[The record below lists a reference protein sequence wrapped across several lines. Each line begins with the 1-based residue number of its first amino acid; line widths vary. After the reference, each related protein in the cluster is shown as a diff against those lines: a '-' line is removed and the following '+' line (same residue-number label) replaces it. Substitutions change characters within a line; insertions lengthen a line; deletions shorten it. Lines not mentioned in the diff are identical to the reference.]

1 MFNANITE
9 YRHLPAQAEPDSHK
23 CGPERAAPSCSTD
36 PRVRE
41 VVHAICSPFPHHLG
55 RGPASGRPCR
65 RRHTTT
71 FNVTLVVTKACTIT
85 AAAATNVDF
94 GTAASTTATPTVGQ
108 GTVTAQCSALTP
120 YTISLNAGANA
131 GTANDVTTR
140 RMKNTNAA
148 VTANNFVGYQLYQD
162 AAHTLVWGATSG
174 TNTQAGIG
182 TGLAVPY
189 QVYGQI
195 TNLSTNN
202 AAAGNY
208 LDTVTA
214 TITY

>member
-1 MFNANITE
+1 MRSA
-9 YRHLPAQAEPDSHK
+9 
-23 CGPERAAPSCSTD
+23 
-36 PRVRE
+36 VR
-41 VVHAICSPFPHHLG
+41 SPLTWAVALLLA
-55 RGPASGRPCR
+55 GPATAAD
-65 RRHTTT
+65 TTT
-71 FNVTLVVTKACTIT
+71 FNVTLIVTKACTIT

-94 GTAASTTATPTVGQ
+94 GTAASTTATPTLGQ
-108 GTVTAQCSALTP
+108 GSVTAQCSALTP

-148 VTANNFVGYQLYQD
+148 VTANNYVGYQLYQD
-162 AAHTLVWGATSG
+162 AARTLVWGATSG

>member
-1 MFNANITE
+1 MRSPVRSLRAWA
-9 YRHLPAQAEPDSHK
+9 LLALLLAGPALAQAAD
-23 CGPERAAPSCSTD
+23 
-36 PRVRE
+36 
-41 VVHAICSPFPHHLG
+41 
-55 RGPASGRPCR
+55 
-65 RRHTTT
+65 TTT

-94 GTAASTTATPTVGQ
+94 GTAASTTATPTLGQ

-148 VTANNFVGYQLYQD
+148 VTANNYVGYQLYQD

-189 QVYGQI
+189 IVYGQI
-195 TNLSTNN
+195 LNLSTNN
-202 AAAGNY
+202 PATGNY